1 MNDQEVTYSSL
12 TFLPSPSE
20 SQNRLRPGGT
30 QKPGKTDEKEFS
42 VLWHRIAVILGI
54 LCFLLLVTVIV
65 LGTKTFQYIQEKHQQ
80 EEILRN
86 LTQKYHLMQNENYL
100 NEQLL
105 TNKTLEYSILYNQ
118 RKGCCRK
125 MDVFSKPWQNTGHL
139 NEGHLSC
146 WRGNFYYFTTKNQDW
161 SKCKETCKNYASS
174 LLKIDDNDELIFLQS
189 QIYQNFYWIGLSFNE
204 MESKW
209 KWIDNSTSYGLNLK
223 IRNFSSGRGECAFL
237 TSTRVTHIS
246 CSNTYSCICKKIID
260 FFN

>member
-30 QKPGKTDEKEFS
+30 QKPGKTDEK
-42 VLWHRIAVILGI
+42 A
-54 LCFLLLVTVIV
+54 
-65 LGTKTFQYIQEKHQQ
+65 FQYIQEKHQQ

-86 LTQKYHLMQNENYL
+86 LTQKYHLMQNESYL
-100 NEQLL
+100 KEQVLP
-105 TNKTLEYSILYNQ
+105 NNTLEYSILYNQ
-118 RKGCCRK
+118 KEECYRK
-125 MDVFSKPWQNTGHL
+125 MDIFSKSLQNTGHL
-139 NEGHLSC
+139 NEGHLSS

-161 SKCKETCKNYASS
+161 NKCKETCENYASS
-174 LLKIDDNDELIFLQS
+174 LLKIDDKDELIFLQS
-189 QIYQNFYWIGLSFNE
+189 QIYRNFYWIGLSFNE

-209 KWIDNSTSYGLNLK
+209 KWIGNSTLYGLNLA
-223 IRNFSSGRGECAFL
+223 IQNFSSGRGECAL
-237 TSTRVTHIS
+237 LSSTRISNIS